1 MMDYTTKDEI
11 KQNRGVFVRN
21 RGMAL
26 TGGGFLDRCALPGI
40 IGRKT
45 DRIKKRFFLLYL
57 FHSKVVTVVDFS

>member
-1 MMDYTTKDEI
+1 MVQVMDYTTKDEI

-45 DRIKKRFFLLYL
+45 DRIKKRFFCYICIIVRELQ
-57 FHSKVVTVVDFS
+57 